1 MGHESKANTLVGSA
15 EAVQGLTEL
24 VSALPIGYLADKVW
38 GKAKVVRLGGVLMI
52 FTIGITLAALWD
64 VNKHADEN
72 RHAASRSYYML
83 VVALGLWGIVNG
95 ISFGPSQALFSDSIP
110 RGQRSELLTWLYTCY
125 LLSSSIGPIVS
136 IVLVLTVSSEAA
148 DWSVEE
154 IYPVFFIGVCLEV
167 PAAILM
173 FFFSDKY
180 AVPENDS
187 DDESEQEEVI
197 AAVTTPALNR
207 AGSGEAL
214 EEPLLQNDQQEAER
228 PQSNPSSQS
237 IRRKGKA
244 IIPYVLFFSSLVTA
258 LGSGAS
264 VKYFPLFF
272 KEMGFNN
279 AEVQGIFL
287 IVPVFIS
294 GLSFVAQRLGKR
306 LGRVEACF
314 LINCVGVSLLY
325 AMTWLSQTVGTGD
338 STLWK
343 QRPAQAILIVV
354 IYLFRTG
361 VMNCSYPLF
370 ESILM
375 DNVPSNQR
383 ARWKALE
390 SIASFGWTGS
400 ALLGGILSDTHS
412 YQFTFSITA
421 TLQLCGGLMVL
432 IIRPFVE
439 AEEATAVDSAEET
452 TEDSATATAAVEEQT
467 TLGGSAENDIP
478 MPSEP

>member
-38 GKAKVVRLGGVLMI
+38 GKAKVVRLGGILMI
-52 FTIGITLAALWD
+52 FTIGITLVALWD
-64 VNKHADEN
+64 VDKHAEEN

-95 ISFGPSQALFSDSIP
+95 ISYGPSQALFSDSIAQG
-110 RGQRSELLTWLYTCY
+110 RRTELLTWLYTSY
-125 LLSSSIGPIVS
+125 LLASSIGPIVS

-154 IYPVFFIGVCLEV
+154 IYPVFFIGVCLEI
-167 PAAILM
+167 PSAILM

-180 AVPENDS
+180 AVPEIDS
-187 DDESEQEEVI
+187 EDQQEEEEEVNGERTTTVNGGEVI
-197 AAVTTPALNR
+197 
-207 AGSGEAL
+207 GDAL
-214 EEPLLQNDQQEAER
+214 EEPLLQSEQREADR
-228 PQSNPSSQS
+228 PQPSPSSQS
-237 IRRKGKA
+237 MRKKGKA
-244 IIPYVLFFSSLVTA
+244 IIPYVLFFASLVIS

-287 IVPVFIS
+287 IVPLFIS

-306 LGRVEACF
+306 FGRVDACVVT
-314 LINCVGVSLLY
+314 NTVGVSLLY
-325 AMTWLSQTVGTGD
+325 AMTWLSQAVGTGD

-370 ESILM
+370 ESMLM

-412 YQFTFSITA
+412 YQFTFNITA
-421 TLQLCGGLMVL
+421 SMQLCGGLVLL

-439 AEEATAVDSAEET
+439 AEET
-452 TEDSATATAAVEEQT
+452 TEESATAAVEQQSNIENN
-467 TLGGSAENDIP
+467 AENEQDVP
-478 MPSEP
+478 MVAN